1 LTEREATA
9 AQGVRVEGRGDEA
22 RPADAA
28 RKRAAIELIA
38 RHERTLRRTARRFS
52 LDLDDAEDAYQRALE
67 ILLTKAPT
75 TDQRQLIRWTQTVTK
90 HEAMAVREA
99 REKLLGAN
107 VPRDE
112 DYDPLTSLPA
122 RGDGPDERVARNE
135 VVARSREALEALKPA
150 ELRALSLLAGG
161 YSYAEIGQITGFSQT
176 KINRV
181 LAEGRERFRGLFA
194 SSEDGSRCRELRPL
208 LSSFCDGEASAAD
221 AATVRAHLRACGGC
235 RATVRA
241 YRAAPRIV
249 AGLVPALPA
258 SRSLLERLQDAVSG
272 AWSRLGSGGGDSAAG
287 IAANG
292 GTRGVGTAALA
303 KLAVLCA
310 GAAGG
315 AACVATGVVPAPL
328 LGDDPQRPSPIE
340 RQAEAGEEAA
350 PTEASAGPERAPEPE
365 PQPNAAQ
372 RHDGH
377 ESAGHSTAPATG
389 TVEYE
394 PAPAPVE
401 AEAPAP
407 SVPESSPAPST
418 GESTGSAAGEFGP

>member
-1 LTEREATA
+1 LTEQESRAT
-9 AQGVRVEGRGDEA
+9 QGMRVERGGTEPA
-22 RPADAA
+22 VADAA

-52 LDLDDAEDAYQRALE
+52 LDRDDAEDAFQRALE
-67 ILLTKAPT
+67 ILLIKAPT

-112 DYDPLTSLPA
+112 DYDPLAGLPA
-122 RGDGPDERVARNE
+122 RGDGPDERAARSEAVARG
-135 VVARSREALEALKPA
+135 REALAALKPA
-150 ELRALSLLAGG
+150 ELRALSLLASG
-161 YSYAEIGQITGFSQT
+161 YSYAEIGRITGYSQT

-208 LSSFCDGEASAAD
+208 LSAFCDGEASAAD
-221 AATVRAHLRACGGC
+221 TATVRAHLRACAGC

-258 SRSLLERLQDAVSG
+258 SRSLLERLQDAAG
-272 AWSRLGSGGGDSAAG
+272 GIWSRLAGSSAADSTAG
-287 IAANG
+287 IAATG
-292 GTRGVGTAALA
+292 GTRGVGMAALA
-303 KLAVLCA
+303 KLAAVCA

-315 AACVATGVVPAPL
+315 AACVATGVLPAPL
-328 LGDDPQRPSPIE
+328 LADDPQPKPAIE
-340 RQAEAGEEAA
+340 RQAEPVDEAA
-350 PTEASAGPERAPEPE
+350 STEASAEPEGPPEPE
-365 PQPNAAQ
+365 PRPDASPHRDA
-372 RHDGH
+372 REH
-377 ESAGHSTAPATG
+377 ATG
-389 TVEYE
+389 AVEYE
-394 PAPAPVE
+394 PAPEPVE
-401 AEAPAP
+401 MEAPAP
-407 SVPESSPAPST
+407 SVPESSLQPS
-418 GESTGSAAGEFGP
+418 SSGSAAGEFGP

>member
-1 LTEREATA
+1 MREREATTA
-9 AQGVRVEGRGDEA
+9 RRVGVERRGA
-22 RPADAA
+22 GAPPADAA

-38 RHERTLRRTARRFS
+38 RHERTLKRTARRFS

-90 HEAMAVREA
+90 HEAMAVRES

-112 DYDPLTSLPA
+112 DYDPLSSLPA
-122 RGDGPDERVARNE
+122 GGAGPDERAARSE

-150 ELRALSLLAGG
+150 ELRALSLLASG
-161 YSYAEIGQITGFSQT
+161 YSYAEIGRITGFSQT

-221 AATVRAHLRACGGC
+221 AATVRAHLRACGSC

-258 SRSLLERLQDAVSG
+258 SRSLLERLHDAVGG
-272 AWSRLGSGGGDSAAG
+272 AWSRLASGGDSAAG
-287 IAANG
+287 IAASG

-315 AACVATGVVPAPL
+315 AACVVTGVVPTPL
-328 LGDDPQRPSPIE
+328 LTDDPQRQPAIE
-340 RQAEAGEEAA
+340 RQAEASEGTA
-350 PTEASAGPERAPEPE
+350 PTETSTEPERAPEPE
-365 PQPNAAQ
+365 PPPETPARHGGHAHAA
-372 RHDGH
+372 D
-377 ESAGHSTAPATG
+377 STAPVTG
-389 TVEYE
+389 AVEYE

-401 AEAPAP
+401 AEASAP
-407 SVPESSPAPST
+407 SVPESSPAPPSS
-418 GESTGSAAGEFGP
+418 ESTGSAAGEFGP

>member
-1 LTEREATA
+1 MTEREATE
-9 AQGVRVEGRGDEA
+9 AQGVRVEGRGA
-22 RPADAA
+22 GPPPADAA

-38 RHERTLRRTARRFS
+38 RHERALRRTARRFS
-52 LDLDDAEDAYQRALE
+52 LDLDDAEDAFQRALE

-90 HEAMAVREA
+90 HEAMAVRES

-112 DYDPLTSLPA
+112 DYDPLSSLPA
-122 RGDGPDERVARNE
+122 GDAGPDERATRSE
-135 VVARSREALEALKPA
+135 IVARSREALEALKPA
-150 ELRALSLLAGG
+150 ELRALSLLASG
-161 YSYAEIGQITGFSQT
+161 YSYAEIGRITGYSQT

-181 LAEGRERFRGLFA
+181 LAEGRDRFRGLFA

-221 AATVRAHLRACGGC
+221 TVTVRAHLRACGGC

-241 YRAAPRIV
+241 YRAAPRIA

-258 SRSLLERLQDAVSG
+258 SRSLLERLHDAVSG
-272 AWSRLGSGGGDSAAG
+272 AWSRLGSGGDSAAG

-328 LGDDPQRPSPIE
+328 LAEDPQRQPAIE
-340 RQAEAGEEAA
+340 RQAEPSEGAVT
-350 PTEASAGPERAPEPE
+350 TEASREPERAPEPE
-365 PQPNAAQ
+365 SQPEAPAH
-372 RHDGH
+372 RDGH
-377 ESAGHSTAPATG
+377 EHAADSTTPVTG
-389 TVEYE
+389 AIEYE
-394 PAPAPVE
+394 PAPVPVE

-407 SVPESSPAPST
+407 TAPESSPPPSA